1 MSDEIQQTRY
11 DRLIRRVAGIIGP
24 GSKVSQVITELF
36 PMIDVEN
43 VPPELL
49 ILMGTKICMGGGT
62 TAAVAGQSGKAQL
75 FNPPDSGMIIT
86 LTDITCS
93 ASTLTTMRWGRS
105 NVSFAARITTEVF
118 TDFRNDPVSRPIGQV
133 HQKTE
138 AALASATNQARLL
151 SFTPLLIQ
159 PKNSVCVLSPGF
171 GFEVGSSVQN
181 TSFHFG
187 FNWRERAVE
196 PSELKV

>member
-1 MSDEIQQTRY
+1 MSFG
-11 DRLIRRVAGIIGP
+11 RLQRILRARWWALVLIAM
-24 GSKVSQVITELF
+24 VSIFIANAL
-36 PMIDVEN
+36 
-43 VPPELL
+43 
-49 ILMGTKICMGGGT
+49 
-62 TAAVAGQSGKAQL
+62 
-75 FNPPDSGMIIT
+75 
-86 LTDITCS
+86 
-93 ASTLTTMRWGRS
+93 
-105 NVSFAARITTEVF
+105 

>member
-36 PMIDVEN
+36 PMIDVER

-62 TAAVAGQSGKAQL
+62 TVATAGQAGKAQL

-86 LTDITCS
+86 LTDIVCS
-93 ASTLTTMRWGRS
+93 QTLTDVIRWGRS
-105 NVSFAARITTEVF
+105 SVTFNARITTEVF
-118 TDFRNDPVSRPIGQV
+118 TDFRNDPVSRPVGQV
-133 HQKTE
+133 HQKIE
-138 AALASATNQARLL
+138 AALASATNQVRIPGNNELH
-151 SFTPLLIQ
+151 IQ
-159 PKNSVCVLSPGF
+159 PKNSICVLSPGF
-171 GFEVGSSVQN
+171 GFEIGCGVFN
-181 TSFHFG
+181 AAFHFG
-187 FNWRERAVE
+187 FNWRERPIE
-196 PSELKV
+196 PSELNI